1 MFESFSRNQMI
12 IYIMNQQD
20 EYEKHL
26 REKISDP
33 LERRRAFKKLSMFH
47 SDKLQVT
54 GNYKQNSFDVSQGN
68 FFRPELQDLYT
79 KSTKT
84 GYVKVIIGTKLEECI
99 LVIINSGIVVVDP
112 STVREQK
119 LAPNLLELTER
130 LLPRLRDLDQ
140 GRRLLSCPK
149 RYSKVHRMS

>member
-20 EYEKHL
+20 QYGLSL
-26 REKISDP
+26 REKIPDP
-33 LERRRAFKKLSMFH
+33 LERKKAFKKLTMFH
-47 SDKLQVT
+47 SDKLQVS

-84 GYVKVIIGTKLEECI
+84 GYVKFISGTKLEECI
-99 LVIINSGIVVVDP
+99 LVVINSGIVVVDP
-112 STVREQK
+112 STV
-119 LAPNLLELTER
+119 
-130 LLPRLRDLDQ
+130 
-140 GRRLLSCPK
+140 
-149 RYSKVHRMS
+149 SKFF